1 MADSEVFRERFQEL
15 KPAMRPEEAHL
26 ESSRCLYCYDAPCI
40 QACPTHIDVPRFIK
54 QIASKNLEGSAKTI
68 LEANAL
74 GHSCARV
81 CPVEVLCE
89 GSCVYLAWHEKP
101 IEIARLQRFATDALH
116 DSKREPFAPGKDNG
130 KAVAVIGAGPAGLS
144 AAYYLRRLGH
154 PVTVFERRKVPGGL
168 NSHGVAEYKMT
179 QATSLQEVAKLLA
192 LGAVLKDEVE
202 IGKDFPPERLEREFA
217 AVFVGIGLG
226 PTHRLNVPGE
236 DLPGVWDALSFIY
249 HVKRRKL
256 APLGKSET
264 TVVIGGGNTS
274 IDAVTQSKRTG
285 AARVVMAYR
294 RGPEDMSAYGFEY
307 ELAKT
312 DGAEFLW
319 NAAPV
324 AILGKKKVEG
334 VKFRRTRIGKGGK
347 LEPLKDTFTVACDR
361 VIKAIGQSK
370 LTEFAAGAGLDADRA
385 GRIAVDPVTLAAS
398 RDRWYA
404 GGDAINGGKEVV
416 NAAADGKRAAWH
428 IHAALTGASTPP
440 PEHAYWVATIDGQ
453 KPVQVPNPIERKG
466 SPSEVA
472 VHG

>member
-1 MADSEVFRERFQEL
+1 MAGNDPFRDRFQEL
-15 KPAMRPEEAHL
+15 KPAMRPEEANL
-26 ESSRCLYCYDAPCI
+26 EASRCLYCYDAPCI

-54 QIASKNLEGSAKTI
+54 QIASKNVEGSAKTI

-101 IEIARLQRFATDALH
+101 IEIARLQRFATDLVYDANIQ
-116 DSKREPFAPGKDNG
+116 PFKPGKDNG

-144 AAYYLRRLGH
+144 CATYLRRLGH
-154 PVTVFERRKVPGGL
+154 PVTVFERQKVPGGL

-179 QATSLQEVAKLLA
+179 QATSLDEVKKCLELGAKLED
-192 LGAVLKDEVE
+192 GVE
-202 IGKDFPPERLEREFA
+202 IGKDVSPETIEHEFA

-226 PTHRLNVPGE
+226 PTNRLNVPGE

-264 TVVIGGGNTS
+264 TIVIGAGNTS

-285 AARVVMAYR
+285 AERVIMAYR
-294 RGPEDMSAYGFEY
+294 RGPEEMSAYDFEY
-307 ELAKT
+307 DLAKS

-324 AILGKKKVEG
+324 MVLGKKKVEG
-334 VKFRRTRIGKGGK
+334 VRFQKTRIARDGK
-347 LEPLKDTFTVACDR
+347 LELLKETFDVKCDR

-370 LTEFAAGAGLDADRA
+370 LVELATHLGLELGPG
-385 GRIAVDPVTLAAS
+385 GRIAVDPITLAAS

-404 GGDAINGGKEVV
+404 GGDSINGGKEVV
-416 NAAADGKRAAWH
+416 NAAADGKRAAWN
-428 IHAALTGASTPP
+428 IHAALTGVATPS
-440 PEHAYWVATIDGQ
+440 PEHAYWVATIEGK
-453 KPVQVPNPIERKG
+453 KPVQVPNPGLRMK
-466 SPSEVA
+466 